1 MPAMKPRGKDVS
13 QLQQIAPVPIQL
25 QSDNQLSHITNVVV
39 GDYRDVSGENGA
51 SYMSWPVLITLDDSP
66 YTGIQ
71 IYRRYSEFEKLRQQL
86 LEKFKYTPTVVPEL
100 PGKDDFSLERLKRTD
115 RWIEKRRKG
124 LQWFMSNVL
133 LNPRFQQLDV
143 VMQFISG

>member
-1 MPAMKPRGKDVS
+1 MTRVKNVS
-13 QLQQIAPVPIQL
+13 HLQQIAPIPIQL

-39 GDYRDVSGENGA
+39 GDYRDVKGEKGL
-51 SYMSWPVLITLDDSP
+51 SYMSWPILITLDDSP

-71 IYRRYSEFEKLRQQL
+71 IYRRYSEFEKLRQDL
-86 LEKFKYTPTVVPEL
+86 LQKFKYSSTEVPEL
-100 PGKDDFSLERLKRTD
+100 PGKDDFSLDRLKRSSQ
-115 RWIEKRRKG
+115 WIEKRRKG

-143 VMQFISG
+143 VMKFISG